1 MNPLLSQVK
10 IRILVL
16 AGVCLLF
23 AVALGWRFYHVQITR
38 HAELLQKAKKGYTAR
53 RTEIKQRGKIY
64 DADGY
69 LLVGNLPK
77 VYVSCSPYSVV
88 IEPFAHM
95 EKSLR
100 PGVRE
105 RVPALRK
112 RRRHMVSL
120 PLARHFGGSAQ
131 EHYAALEPI
140 VPCKDIH
147 GKPLLD
153 KEGKVTT
160 RRNQHYVVI
169 KAADPSAVKDFKADM
184 KKADLHLGG
193 FAFSNIFARHYPKG
207 RMLANVIGYANT
219 GKDVNAEL
227 GGLELTIGKQ
237 LRAEPGQAVYQHA
250 RGGSTLAYGDSKVLA
265 EGYDGDDVYLTIKE
279 PVQSILEEELDAAF
293 AEHSVDAVY
302 AVIVDPRTGNI
313 LAMSQRPNFDPDD
326 TKTLDN
332 SNMSNK
338 IAVNAYEPGSV
349 MKPFAV
355 AKALDSGII
364 TPETIVDCGSS
375 PKWSYGGHSLHDPR
389 GYGEMTPGGV
399 LKKSS
404 NIGTGKIALMMG
416 DELVYNMLKTFK
428 FGTRTRLPFAS
439 ESPGILPRYPFPDK
453 VTVTRAPIGYTVQVT
468 ALQLARGYCA
478 LANGGMMPALR
489 LLDRRRKS
497 STGEFIEYPYAK
509 MENIFTNP
517 STASAIVEMLV
528 SVTAPDGTG
537 KRAAIE
543 GYEVAGKTG
552 TAQKLVFDP
561 VAKKRRYGNKYC
573 ASFCGFVPARN
584 PALVMVI
591 SFDGVTGAVHGGG
604 GVAAPVF
611 KKTLSRVLRL
621 LNVPPDFPEKLEKNA
636 KRQFQN

>member
-10 IRILVL
+10 IRIIVL

-23 AVALGWRFYHVQITR
+23 AAALGWRFYHVQITR
-38 HAELLQKAKKGYTAR
+38 HAELLQKAKKWYT
-53 RTEIKQRGKIY
+53 TKKTDMKQRGKIY

-112 RRRHMVSL
+112 RRRHLVALLLS
-120 PLARHFGGSAQ
+120 RHFGGSAQ

-140 VPCKDIH
+140 VPCKDVH

-153 KEGKVTT
+153 QDGKVIS
-160 RRNQHYVVI
+160 RRNQHYVVA
-169 KAADPSAVKDFKADM
+169 KVADPEAVKEFKSDM
-184 KKADLHLGG
+184 KKAKLHLGG
-193 FAFSNIFARHYPKG
+193 FAFFNIFARHYPKG

-219 GKDVNAEL
+219 GMDVNSEL
-227 GGLELTIGKQ
+227 GGLEMTIGKQ
-237 LRAEPGQAVYQHA
+237 LRSEPGQAVYQHA
-250 RGGSTLAYGDSKVLA
+250 RGGGKLAYGESKVLS
-265 EGYDGDDVYLTIKE
+265 EGFDGDDVYLTIKE
-279 PVQSILEEELDAAF
+279 PVQSILEEELDAAY
-293 AEHSVDAVY
+293 AEFPADAIY

-326 TKTLDN
+326 TRTLDN
-332 SNMSNK
+332 DKMSNK

-349 MKPFAV
+349 MKPFTV
-355 AKALDSGII
+355 AKALDRGII
-364 TPETIVDCGSS
+364 TPETIIDCGSAS
-375 PKWSYGGHSLHDPR
+375 SWSYGGRDLHDPR

-404 NIGTGKIALMMG
+404 NIGTAKIALMMG
-416 DELVYNMLKTFK
+416 DETVFDILRTFK
-428 FGTRTRLPFAS
+428 FGKRSGLPFAS
-439 ESPGILPRYPFPDK
+439 ESPGILPKYPFADK
-453 VTVTRAPIGYTVQVT
+453 VTVTRVPIGYTVQVT

-478 LANGGMMPALR
+478 LANGGMMPELR
-489 LLDRRRKS
+489 LLDRRRKA
-497 STGEFIEYPYAK
+497 STGEFIEYPYKK
-509 MENIFTNP
+509 MENVFTNP
-517 STASAIVEMLV
+517 GTASAIVEMLV
-528 SVTAPDGTG
+528 SVTAKDGTG

-552 TAQKLVFDP
+552 TAMKLITDP
-561 VAKKRRYGNKYC
+561 VTGKKRYGNKYC

-584 PALVMVI
+584 PALVMVVSVDGI
-591 SFDGVTGAVHGGG
+591 SGALHGGG
-604 GVAAPVF
+604 AVAAPVF
-611 KKTLSRVLRL
+611 RKTLSRVLRQ
-621 LNVPPDFPEKLEKNA
+621 LNVPPDFPEKLENSA
-636 KRQFQN
+636 KK